1 MSRRTL
7 TSFLAFGLA
16 AVLVLAGFTVQVPY
30 VLLSG
35 GPTFNTVGEVDG
47 VPVIT
52 IKGRQ
57 TYQDTDG
64 RLDLTT
70 VNVDRSLTLWEAMQ
84 GWARTDQAVV
94 PRDLLYPPG
103 KTDAQ
108 VQAENTAQMVTSQSS
123 AKTSALLELGI
134 PVTVSVGEVSKD
146 GPSQGVLQAG
156 DDLVSV
162 DGTPVTSPQ
171 QLRDLVGVVT
181 PGSTVTVVV
190 NREGTPRT
198 EKIGTQAS
206 AENPPRPLIGISPVV
221 TSYPFQ
227 IDISLENVGGPSAG
241 MMFALGIIDKLTP
254 GSLADGRYVAG
265 TGELDDQGDV
275 GPIGGIEQ
283 KLAEAGKKGVQVFL
297 VPADN
302 CAAAVK
308 NAPEKVELVK
318 VATLSQAYEALQTLS
333 AGGVPAG
340 C

>member
-7 TSFLAFGLA
+7 TSLLAFGLA
-16 AVLVLAGFTVQVPY
+16 ALLVLAGFTVQVPY

-35 GPTFNTVGEVDG
+35 GPTFNTIGEVDG

-52 IKGRQ
+52 ITGRQ
-57 TYQDTDG
+57 TFEDTDG

-84 GWARTDQAVV
+84 GWVRTDQAVV
-94 PRDLLYPPG
+94 PRELLYPPG
-103 KTDAQ
+103 KTDDQ
-108 VQAENTAQMVTSQSS
+108 VQAENAAQMVTSQSA
-123 AKTSALLELGI
+123 AKTAALLELGI
-134 PVTVSVGEVSKD
+134 PVTVTVGEVSKD
-146 GPSQGVLQAG
+146 GPANGVLEAG

-171 QLRDLVGVVT
+171 QLRELIGQVA
-181 PGSTVTVVV
+181 PGDTVSVVV
-190 NREGTPRT
+190 AEDGVERT
-198 EKIGTQAS
+198 EKLVTQAS
-206 AENPPRPLIGISPVV
+206 AEDPPRPLIGIVPAV
-221 TSYPFQ
+221 TEYPFT

-265 TGELDDQGDV
+265 TGELDDQGRV

-283 KLAEAGKKGVQVFL
+283 KLAEAGKKGVDVFL

-302 CAAAVK
+302 CSAAVK
-308 NAPEKVELVK
+308 NAPEKVELVE
-318 VATLSQAYEALQTLS
+318 VATLSQAYEALRTIA
-333 AGGVPAG
+333 AGGTPAG